1 MDRNSEEFVAE
12 IRDFNRF
19 YTNFIGLV
27 NRNIL
32 KSPYSLAEVRVLL
45 EIDAAGRCTARDL
58 TRKLDID
65 PGYLSRM
72 LSRFTKNGLVEGSVS
87 PSDGRAKILS
97 LTDKGRDTF
106 RQVSS
111 ESSRQV
117 ASILGELPEK
127 DWLRLINSMR
137 SIRSILSH
145 GNNREISIRTHRIG
159 DLGYIIY
166 RHAVLYQEE
175 YGLGPVF
182 EDYLLEGFLAFSR
195 SEQPGT
201 IWIAEDGDQI
211 VGSIAIAGIDS
222 EAAQLRWFLIEPEYR
237 GVGLGRRL
245 MTVAMD
251 HCRDKGYRKVF
262 LWTFSDLHAAR
273 HLYKEYGFQITEEH
287 PNDSWKPG
295 IVEER
300 WDISLE

>member
-72 LSRFTKNGLVEGSVS
+72 LSRFTKNGLVEDSVS

-166 RHAVLYQEE
+166 RHAILYQEE

-195 SEQPGT
+195 SKQPGT

-222 EAAQLRWFLIEPEYR
+222 ETAQLRWFLIEPEYR

>member
-211 VGSIAIAGIDS
+211 VGFIAMAGIDS
-222 EAAQLRWFLIEPEYR
+222 ETAQLRWFLIEPEYR
-237 GVGLGRRL
+237 GIGLGRRL

>member
-72 LSRFTKNGLVEGSVS
+72 LSRFTKNGLVEDSVS

-166 RHAVLYQEE
+166 RHAILYQEE

-222 EAAQLRWFLIEPEYR
+222 ETAQLRWFLIEPEYR

-300 WDISLE
+300 WDTSLE

>member
-1 MDRNSEEFVAE
+1 M
-12 IRDFNRF
+12 
-19 YTNFIGLV
+19 
-27 NRNIL
+27 
-32 KSPYSLAEVRVLL
+32 
-45 EIDAAGRCTARDL
+45 
-58 TRKLDID
+58 
-65 PGYLSRM
+65 
-72 LSRFTKNGLVEGSVS
+72 
-87 PSDGRAKILS
+87 
-97 LTDKGRDTF
+97 
-106 RQVSS
+106 
-111 ESSRQV
+111 
-117 ASILGELPEK
+117 ASILGELPET

-222 EAAQLRWFLIEPEYR
+222 ETAQLRWFLIEPEYR
-237 GVGLGRRL
+237 GGGLGRRL

>member
-1 MDRNSEEFVAE
+1 MESKKDAFVAE

-19 YTNFIGLV
+19 YTNFIGLL

-32 KSPYSLAEVRVLL
+32 QSSYSLAEVRVLH
-45 EIDAAGRCTARDL
+45 EIDMAGKCTARDL
-58 TRKLDID
+58 TRKLYID

-72 LSRFTKNGLVEGSVS
+72 LSRFTKNGLVGGYVS
-87 PSDGRAKILS
+87 PSDGRSKILS

-106 RQVSS
+106 RQISG

-117 ASILGELPEK
+117 ARILETLSETDRKKLVG
-127 DWLRLINSMR
+127 SMR
-137 SIRSILSH
+137 SIRGILSH
-145 GNNREISIRTHRIG
+145 GKENAINVRTHRIG
-159 DLGYIIY
+159 DLGYITY
-166 RHAVLYQEE
+166 RHAVLYKEE

-182 EDYLLEGFLAFSR
+182 EEYLLEGLLAFSR
-195 SEQPGT
+195 SVQPGT

-211 VGSIAIAGIDS
+211 VGSIAMAGVDG
-222 EAAQLRWFLIEPEYR
+222 ETAQLRWFLIEPEYR
-237 GVGLGRRL
+237 GIGLGRRL

-251 HCRDKGYRKVF
+251 HCREKGYRKVF
-262 LWTFSDLHAAR
+262 LWTFSDLNAAR
-273 HLYKEYGFQITEEH
+273 HLYKEYGFHITEEH

-300 WDISLE
+300 WDIVLE

>member
-166 RHAVLYQEE
+166 RHAILYQEE

-222 EAAQLRWFLIEPEYR
+222 ETAQLRWFLIEPEYR

>member
-72 LSRFTKNGLVEGSVS
+72 LSRFTKNGLVEDSVS

-166 RHAVLYQEE
+166 RHAILYQEE

-222 EAAQLRWFLIEPEYR
+222 ETAQLRWFLIEPEYR

>member
-222 EAAQLRWFLIEPEYR
+222 ETAQLRWFLIEPEYR

>member
-195 SEQPGT
+195 SKQPGT

-222 EAAQLRWFLIEPEYR
+222 ETAQLRWFLIEPEYR

>member
-111 ESSRQV
+111 E
-117 ASILGELPEK
+117 
-127 DWLRLINSMR
+127 
-137 SIRSILSH
+137 
-145 GNNREISIRTHRIG
+145 
-159 DLGYIIY
+159 
-166 RHAVLYQEE
+166 
-175 YGLGPVF
+175 
-182 EDYLLEGFLAFSR
+182 
-195 SEQPGT
+195 
-201 IWIAEDGDQI
+201 
-211 VGSIAIAGIDS
+211 
-222 EAAQLRWFLIEPEYR
+222 
-237 GVGLGRRL
+237 
-245 MTVAMD
+245 
-251 HCRDKGYRKVF
+251 
-262 LWTFSDLHAAR
+262 
-273 HLYKEYGFQITEEH
+273 
-287 PNDSWKPG
+287 
-295 IVEER
+295 
-300 WDISLE
+300 

>member
-72 LSRFTKNGLVEGSVS
+72 LSRFTKNGLVEDSVS

-222 EAAQLRWFLIEPEYR
+222 ETAQLRWFLIEPEYR

>member
-87 PSDGRAKILS
+87 PSDGRAKIVS

-166 RHAVLYQEE
+166 RHAILYQEE

-195 SEQPGT
+195 SKQPGT

-222 EAAQLRWFLIEPEYR
+222 ETAQLRWFLIEPEYR

-300 WDISLE
+300 WDTSLE

>member
-27 NRNIL
+27 NCNIL

-222 EAAQLRWFLIEPEYR
+222 ETAQLRWFLIEPEYR

>member
-1 MDRNSEEFVAE
+1 MDSKTDEFVAE
-12 IRDFNRF
+12 IRNFNRF

-27 NRNIL
+27 NRHIL
-32 KSPYSLAEVRVLL
+32 QSPYSLAEVRVLL
-45 EIDAAGRCTARDL
+45 EIDTAGKCTARDL
-58 TRKLDID
+58 TGKLDID

-72 LSRFTKNGLVEGSVS
+72 LSRFVKNGLVEGSVS

-106 RQVSS
+106 RQISS

-127 DWLRLINSMR
+127 DWLRLVSSMR
-137 SIRSILSH
+137 SIRSILSK
-145 GNNREISIRTHRIG
+145 GEDKNITIRTHRIG
-159 DLGYIIY
+159 DLGYITY

-182 EDYLLEGFLAFSR
+182 EEYLLEGLLAFSR

-222 EAAQLRWFLIEPEYR
+222 ETAQLRWFLIEPEYR
-237 GVGLGRRL
+237 WKWRPSPMRRL
-245 MTVAMD
+245 WPLRLPRGSSLFPRRPPRSGWCCV
-251 HCRDKGYRKVF
+251 RKCAPA
-262 LWTFSDLHAAR
+262 FSQ
-273 HLYKEYGFQITEEH
+273 G
-287 PNDSWKPG
+287 
-295 IVEER
+295 
-300 WDISLE
+300 

>member
-1 MDRNSEEFVAE
+1 MDSKIDAFVAE

-32 KSPYSLAEVRVLL
+32 ESPYSLAEVRVLL
-45 EIDAAGRCTARDL
+45 EIDAAGQCTARDL

-87 PSDGRAKILS
+87 PSDGRSKILF
-97 LTDKGRDTF
+97 LTDKGRQTF
-106 RQVSS
+106 LQISS

-117 ASILGELPEK
+117 ARILEKLPETDQEK
-127 DWLRLINSMR
+127 LVGSMK
-137 SIRSILSH
+137 SIKRILSN
-145 GNNREISIRTHRIG
+145 GKGKAITIRTHRIG
-159 DLGYIIY
+159 DLGYITY
-166 RHAVLYQEE
+166 RHAILYQQE

-182 EDYLLEGFLAFSR
+182 EEYLLEGLLAFSR

-211 VGSIAIAGIDS
+211 VGFIAMAGIDS
-222 EAAQLRWFLIEPEYR
+222 ETAQLRWFLIEPEYR
-237 GVGLGRRL
+237 GIGLGRRL

-251 HCRDKGYRKVF
+251 HCREKGYRKVF
-262 LWTFSDLHAAR
+262 LWTFSDLNAAR
-273 HLYKEYGFQITEEH
+273 HLYKEYGFHITEEH
-287 PNDSWKPG
+287 PNDSWKVG
-295 IVEER
+295 LVEER
-300 WDISLE
+300 WDITME

>member
-45 EIDAAGRCTARDL
+45 EIDAAGQCTARDL

-222 EAAQLRWFLIEPEYR
+222 ETAQLRWFLIEPEYR